1 IEELKLTTA
10 QKASIEN
17 ELKVASDIQMSMVP
31 RIFPPFPDRS
41 DIDLYAYMT
50 PAKEVG
56 GDLYDFF
63 IQDERLY
70 FCVGDVSGK
79 GIPASLLMAV
89 TRNLFRIVAQQG
101 KTPVEIATRINLI
114 LSHDNEQM
122 MFVTMFIGCADL
134 RTGHLDY
141 CNCGHNAPLID
152 GQLMNIKYTN
162 RPLGIMEEG
171 DFVGESIDN
180 IRSRQILIYTDGLT
194 EAENTEHQLFGDQ
207 RTQELVSGALSLKSE
222 QVILLLQEEVER
234 HRNGATPNDDLTLLC
249 LKLIDL
255 QANQSQS

>member
-1 IEELKLTTA
+1 
-10 QKASIEN
+10 
-17 ELKVASDIQMSMVP
+17 MVP
-31 RIFPPFPDRS
+31 RIFPAFPNRP
-41 DIDLYAYMT
+41 DIDLYASMT

-79 GIPASLLMAV
+79 GIPASLFMAV

-101 KTPVEIATRINLI
+101 HTPDEIATQINNI
-114 LSHDNEQM
+114 LSHDNEQN

-152 GQLMNIKYTN
+152 GQFLKLRYTN
-162 RPLGIMEEG
+162 CPIGILEEAE
-171 DFVGESIDN
+171 FHGESIDDV
-180 IRSRQILIYTDGLT
+180 RGRQILIYTDGLN
-194 EAENTEHQLFGDQ
+194 EAENPQKQLFGDE
-207 RTQELVSGALSLKSE
+207 RLQELMEKALSLNSE
-222 QVILLLQEEVER
+222 QVIDMLKEAVER
-234 HRNGATPNDDLTLLC
+234 HRNGTAPNDDLTLLC
-249 LKLIDL
+249 LKLIK
-255 QANQSQS
+255 